1 MTVFVSLSR
10 GQGRLGQVHYCK
22 TMYLLC
28 TKQPDAIKAMM
39 TNLLKSS
46 DQGFELSCPHASLES
61 VVALYVYVAISKQ

>member
-46 DQGFELSCPHASLES
+46 NTSLELSCPHASLEL
-61 VVALYVYVAISKQ
+61 VVVIYVCVAISKQ